1 MYRNVEINIPMF
13 IGIIL
18 LVAVV
23 TAGLVFC
30 VNTTINLIEENNNK
44 HTSTVNEIDDL
55 FGTNKNVQDS
65 EENSNLIDSNI
76 NDTVNSEN
84 LV

>member
-23 TAGLVFC
+23 AAGLVFC

-44 HTSTVNEIDDL
+44 HTSTVNEIEDL